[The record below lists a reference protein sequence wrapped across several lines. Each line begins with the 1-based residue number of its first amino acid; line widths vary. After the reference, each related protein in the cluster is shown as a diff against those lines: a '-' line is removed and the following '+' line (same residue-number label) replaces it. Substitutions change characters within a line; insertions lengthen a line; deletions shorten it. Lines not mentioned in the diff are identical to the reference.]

1 MKPSLHGDL
10 RQLRDRYRV
19 RPGYWFAQK
28 RYGWGVVPATW
39 QGWALTSA
47 TLLLAGGIAKLTD
60 RSALYQL
67 FFIPLFGG
75 ALWLCWHKTEGD
87 WRWRWGDKD

>member
-1 MKPSLHGDL
+1 MPRSI
-10 RQLRDRYRV
+10 RDGYRV

-39 QGWALTSA
+39 QGWALTLG
-47 TLLLAGGIAKLTD
+47 TLLIAVGIAKLAE

-67 FFIPLFGG
+67 LFLPLFGG
-75 ALWLCWHKTEGD
+75 FLWICWLKTDGG
-87 WRWRWGDKD
+87 WRWRWGDSDKDAGHG

>member
-1 MKPSLHGDL
+1 MSW
-10 RQLRDRYRV
+10 RQFRDGYRV

-39 QGWALTSA
+39 QGWALVLG
-47 TLLLAGGIAKLTD
+47 LLLVAGGIARLAE

-67 FFIPLFGG
+67 LFLPVFGSFLWICWLKTDGG
-75 ALWLCWHKTEGD
+75 
-87 WRWRWGDKD
+87 WRWRWGDRD

>member
-1 MKPSLHGDL
+1 MSWA
-10 RQLRDRYRV
+10 RIRNAYRV

-39 QGWALTSA
+39 QGWGVMLGVLALA
-47 TLLLAGGIAKLTD
+47 RVIAKVAEH

-67 FFIPLFGG
+67 LFVPLFAG
-75 ALWLCWHKTEGD
+75 ALWLCWLKTDGG
-87 WRWRWGDKD
+87 WKWRWGDRE